1 MSEFVHLNYL
11 PKGELGRS
19 RFAFFYFINKS
30 KITTKCDCLQLFN
43 IQLQGAQALSD
54 VAGRANSTR
63 QLKICLSQWNKIP
76 LYSCTGHK
84 MGGFKLVTFP
94 CLEKLS
100 HAQHSVLPGA
110 VSPGVLVALPNCKS
124 TRGKEQC
131 QLKHTL
137 KTSPNLS
144 KFKNQQVSPMG
155 RNSYFQLYVL
165 AVLFLNNFS
174 VVLNWL
180 AACQKSWLA
189 LFSETSLNARS
200 WEHCFL
206 LFLLLLLF

>member
-11 PKGELGRS
+11 PKGEIGRS
-19 RFAFFYFINKS
+19 RFAIFYFINKS
-30 KITTKCDCLQLFN
+30 KITTKCYYLQLFN
-43 IQLQGAQALSD
+43 IQLQGVQALSD

-76 LYSCTGHK
+76 VYSCTGHK

-100 HAQHSVLPGA
+100 HAQHSILPGA
-110 VSPGVLVALPNCKS
+110 VSPGVLVALPNRKS

-144 KFKNQQVSPMG
+144 YIQKPASFPYGKEPLFPAVRACGLVS
-155 RNSYFQLYVL
+155 Q
-165 AVLFLNNFS
+165 
-174 VVLNWL
+174 
-180 AACQKSWLA
+180 
-189 LFSETSLNARS
+189 
-200 WEHCFL
+200 
-206 LFLLLLLF
+206 